1 MQLRLHKR
9 VRIMKLNNP
18 IFAEKI
24 KLINNQTTIIKKI
37 RHTSLPAIR
46 PPKLASKEYS
56 PISNCRGGGQLPI
69 FGFFWLIIENLIQF
83 KLILKGIRHKILLLV
98 SVFHQ
103 DKRFKTPF
111 IPPLFSVLEIN
122 FHSPYF
128 FHPFPFIR
136 PPYN

>member
-1 MQLRLHKR
+1 MIEKNKR
-9 VRIMKLNNP
+9 MRKDNTLP
-18 IFAEKI
+18 S
-24 KLINNQTTIIKKI
+24 LIV
-37 RHTSLPAIR
+37 
-46 PPKLASKEYS
+46 
-56 PISNCRGGGQLPI
+56 GGSI
-69 FGFFWLIIENLIQF
+69 TDFWIFWLIIENLIKF

-136 PPYN
+136 PPPLQLEMGE